1 MDGGRLIVTN
11 YPTLS
16 DGRVLEIE
24 PTGRLE
30 LATDNRYVSR
40 SGTTP
45 PLIHNRGTIVRTVA
59 GANDVDLRVPVDN
72 DGTVTSEAGRLVLSG
87 GGGESSGTFGGGAG
101 AVELGGGTHTLAG
114 GAKLLGGVELTAGT
128 LAVPSGTATAS
139 GANSLTAGTLAGPG
153 GLSVD
158 SGTLTWG
165 GGTMQGPGTT
175 TVKAGATLRSTG
187 YPTLSEGRVVENQ
200 GTFDLATE
208 NRYVSRSGTA
218 APLVHNTGTIR
229 RTAVGPNEVD
239 LRVPVDNDG
248 SVTSDAG
255 RLVLSNGGGESSGTY
270 GGGAGTVEL
279 GGGIHALASGA
290 GLIGGVELSEG

>member
-1 MDGGRLIVTN
+1 MRRIAIALLAVGAGAFGIAQAGAAPTCTTTAVTDGAGGAAAPGSTGGPARGVDACVPAGRIVTLASETMAGPGTTTVMDGGRLIVTN

-72 DGTVTSEAGRLVLSG
+72 DGSVTSEAGRLVLSG

-208 NRYVSRSGTA
+208 NRYVSRS
-218 APLVHNTGTIR
+218 
-229 RTAVGPNEVD
+229 
-239 LRVPVDNDG
+239 
-248 SVTSDAG
+248 
-255 RLVLSNGGGESSGTY
+255 
-270 GGGAGTVEL
+270 
-279 GGGIHALASGA
+279 
-290 GLIGGVELSEG
+290 